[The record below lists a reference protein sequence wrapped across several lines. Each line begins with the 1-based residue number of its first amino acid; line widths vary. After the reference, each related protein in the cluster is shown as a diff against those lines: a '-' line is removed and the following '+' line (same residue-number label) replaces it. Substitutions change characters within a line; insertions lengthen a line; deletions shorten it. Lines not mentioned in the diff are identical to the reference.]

1 MQIVNC
7 GRLFFPL
14 YFLKQVFMGVVSTLL
29 DTGKDQ
35 VKAKNKT
42 KEKEVQLKL
51 KILVINKK
59 LFTTY
64 EIGRRNLSM

>member
-1 MQIVNC
+1 
-7 GRLFFPL
+7 
-14 YFLKQVFMGVVSTLL
+14 MGVVSTLL

-51 KILVINKK
+51 KTMVINKK
-59 LFTTY
+59 PFTTY
-64 EIGRRNLSM
+64 EIVKKKPFQCNYGKRKK

>member
-7 GRLFFPL
+7 GRLFFLL

-42 KEKEVQLKL
+42 KEKEV
-51 KILVINKK
+51 I
-59 LFTTY
+59 
-64 EIGRRNLSM
+64 